1 MTNRTITK
9 KIEVGDLKNIDNV
22 MEKLE
27 NGMSEVS
34 RFLKKEDAWDNEFD
48 KAYSQLLLV
57 EEKANELRDIL
68 QEHRYDV
75 LG

>member
-1 MTNRTITK
+1 
-9 KIEVGDLKNIDNV
+9 
-22 MEKLE
+22 MEILE
-27 NGMSEVS
+27 KGMSEVS
-34 RFLKKEDAWDNEFD
+34 RFLKQEDVWDNEFD